1 MKYIVTLLLVI
12 SFTTITYSQQRK
24 LTAGPMPGH
33 ITTSTVKIWLLV
45 KNTKNIS
52 LTLTN
57 KNNPQNKK
65 AIQVSVDTLKPY
77 KKLYP
82 IIVSFSNLNS
92 DTEYE
97 LTLLL
102 DKTIINKKEIIKTLK
117 ETPVADFS
125 FLTGSCAMQISSVF
139 KPFLH
144 SGSDRMFK
152 TMSKIPSD
160 FMIWL
165 GDNTYYI
172 KHAFSPA
179 DFASAKGMW
188 NRQIQS
194 RKIKRMNTF
203 LTSRP
208 QYAIWDDHDYG
219 SYDGDKSFPLKDTSL
234 CIYKSLWANPSYG
247 LPKAKGIF
255 TSFRRYDSEFIL
267 LDDRFYRTERDIPNG
282 TMLGKEQLNWF
293 FETLKNSDAVFK
305 FVILGSQMLNLY
317 SKDECYNE
325 YPEERKAILDYIKS
339 NKITGVIFITGDSHY
354 ADLQKEEQTNSYP
367 IYDFTSSPLTSF
379 LSSPSQGN
387 KTNVARVP
395 NTLTKR
401 HNVGKVSVTGVKG
414 NRVCTIELYDD
425 GAKLLWTHK
434 IPEQE
439 LR

>member
-1 MKYIVTLLLVI
+1 MKYIFTLFFFIFIVTIV
-12 SFTTITYSQQRK
+12 YPQQRK
-24 LTAGPMPGH
+24 LTAGPMPGD
-33 ITTSTVKIWLLV
+33 ITSSTVKIWLLV
-45 KNTKNIS
+45 KNIKNIS
-52 LTLTN
+52 LTLTD
-57 KNNPQNKK
+57 KNTPQHKK
-65 AIQVSVDTLKPY
+65 TIQVATDTLKPY

-82 IIVSFSNLNS
+82 LIVSFSGLNP

-102 DKTIINKKEIIKTLK
+102 DKTVINKKVIIKTLK
-117 ETPVADFS
+117 ETQVSDFS
-125 FLTGSCAMQISSVF
+125 FLTGSCAMQISPVF

-152 TMSKIPSD
+152 YMNKIPSD

-172 KHAFSPA
+172 KHVLSPA

-194 RKIKRMNTF
+194 RKIKRMNDF

-219 SYDGDKSFPLKDTSL
+219 SYDGDQSFPLKDTSL
-234 CIYKSLWANPSYG
+234 YIYKNLWANPSYG
-247 LPKAKGIF
+247 LPKVKGIF
-255 TSFRRYDSEFIL
+255 TGFRRYDSEFIL

-293 FETLKNSDAVFK
+293 FETLKKSDAVFK
-305 FVILGSQMLNLY
+305 FVILGSQMLNLN

-325 YPEERKAILDYIKS
+325 YPEERKAILDFIKN

-354 ADLQKEEQTNSYP
+354 ADLQKEEHVDTYP

-379 LSSPSQGN
+379 LSTPSPGN
-387 KTNVARVP
+387 KANTARVP

-401 HNVGKVSVTGVKG
+401 HNVGKVSVTGTKG

-425 GAKLLWTHK
+425 GAKLLWKHQ